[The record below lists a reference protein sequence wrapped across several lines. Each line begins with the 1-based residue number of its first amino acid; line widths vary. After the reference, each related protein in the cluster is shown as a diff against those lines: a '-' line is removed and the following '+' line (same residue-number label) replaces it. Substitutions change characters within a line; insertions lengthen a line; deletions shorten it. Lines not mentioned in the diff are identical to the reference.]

1 METITIK
8 LEDKFAKDVEEAI
21 KRHRYTTKTEFVRE
35 AIRDKLKEI
44 EDEEALLHA
53 RKLYG
58 ASKKKT
64 SDKALHKARERAFSE
79 LE

>member
-21 KRHRYTTKTEFVRE
+21 KKHRYTTKTEFVRE
-35 AIRDKLKEI
+35 AIRDKLNEFEKEEVLKI
-44 EDEEALLHA
+44 V
-53 RKLYG
+53 KKMYG

-64 SDKALHKARERAFSE
+64 TNKMLHKARDKAFRE

>member
-44 EDEEALLHA
+44 EDEEALAHA

-58 ASKKKT
+58 TSKKKT

>member
-44 EDEEALLHA
+44 EDEEDF
-53 RKLYG
+53 G
-58 ASKKKT
+58 
-64 SDKALHKARERAFSE
+64 
-79 LE
+79 